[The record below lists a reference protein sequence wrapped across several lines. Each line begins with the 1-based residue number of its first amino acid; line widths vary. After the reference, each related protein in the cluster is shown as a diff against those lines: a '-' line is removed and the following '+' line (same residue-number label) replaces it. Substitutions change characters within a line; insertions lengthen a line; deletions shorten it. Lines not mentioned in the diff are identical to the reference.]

1 MAVKRYSGTSWVTEA
16 GAAAPLPSGMLAPFA
31 GAAAPTGWLLCDG
44 GTFSATAYPQLA
56 AVLGNTYGVASGDS
70 YYLPDLRGRTVAGK
84 DNMGG
89 TTASRITTAVS
100 GVTATTL
107 GAVGGSERLHQHSH
121 PNTVS
126 GTFASS
132 GHTHGP
138 GSLLAAI
145 GATNSDAQRIGYVAT
160 GVNGPSQATYS
171 NSGVIGGLVTNPSAP
186 FNHYTAIY
194 GATDG
199 PSAAASVSISN
210 VNNAETGTSQNLPPT
225 IVLNY
230 IIKV

>member
-56 AVLGNTYGVASGDS
+56 AVLGNTYGVAVGDN

-89 TTASRITTAVS
+89 TTAARITAAVS

-121 PNTVS
+121 PNTLS
-126 GTFASS
+126 GSTAAAS
-132 GHTHGP
+132 GHTHSGQ
-138 GSLLAAI
+138 GNLGAAI
-145 GATNSDAQRIGYVAT
+145 GATNSDPTRIGYVA
-160 GVNGPSQATYS
+160 GGNSGGPATATYS
-171 NSGVIGGLVTNPSAP
+171 IAGTGLLTNTAP
-186 FNHYTAIY
+186 FNHYVPVY
-194 GATDG
+194 GNTGG
-199 PSAAASVSISN
+199 PSADTVVAISN
-210 VNNAETGTSQNLPPT
+210 ANNAETGTSQNLPPT

>member
-31 GAAAPTGWLLCDG
+31 GASAPTGWLLCDG

-56 AVLGNTYGVASGDS
+56 AVLGNTYGTASGDN

-89 TTASRITTAVS
+89 TTAARITAAVS

-107 GAVGGSERLHQHSH
+107 GAVGGSESLHQHTH
-121 PNTVS
+121 S
-126 GTFASS
+126 GSFAPS
-132 GHTHGP
+132 GHTHQHVSPVG
-138 GSLLAAI
+138 L
-145 GATNSDAQRIGYVAT
+145 
-160 GVNGPSQATYS
+160 
-171 NSGVIGGLVTNPSAP
+171 NSGTTMHINPGDGMLDLIGSYNINDVTTGSVYYGGSGTAAVERWIVTSGGNSGGAVSPGNNPQ
-186 FNHYTAIY
+186 T
-194 GATDG
+194 GA
-199 PSAAASVSISN
+199 
-210 VNNAETGTSQNLPPT
+210 SQNLPPT

-230 IIKV
+230 IIKT